1 MVELVPLNWQ
11 WLIVGFRWALNW
23 KTVVI
28 LQPLTLGI
36 GKLIYYG
43 VTFEQALRRR
53 ASPMFIQGPVWTSG
67 CVVLLS
73 SRIVLLI
80 MMSSVWQEVLQVL
93 CFWQCRGQRS
103 WSTGWWFGTFFMF
116 PYIGKNNPNWLSYF
130 SEGFKPPTSQH
141 VAVCSRM
148 HEIPL
153 QPTSDGQSKSTPKLP
168 NLDLWGQHL
177 AVGCVVQSLGT
188 RSGPGGWESDQIRL
202 GGALYRRRKSRR
214 SIGAGKM
221 MKNASLVMIGY
232 G

>member
-1 MVELVPLNWQ
+1 MGSPLNRRC
-11 WLIVGFRWALNW
+11 G
-23 KTVVI
+23 
-28 LQPLTLGI
+28 
-36 GKLIYYG
+36 
-43 VTFEQALRRR
+43 RR
-53 ASPMFIQGPVWTSG
+53 ASPMFIQGPVWTPG
-67 CVVLLS
+67 CVVLPFLQDLS
-73 SRIVLLI
+73 CWLWCLASGKKFYKFYASDNAGVNGHGQLVGGL
-80 MMSSVWQEVLQVL
+80 EHFL
-93 CFWQCRGQRS
+93 CFHILGRITPTDFHIFQRG
-103 WSTGWWFGTFFMF
+103 
-116 PYIGKNNPNWLSYF
+116 L
-130 SEGFKPPTSQH
+130 KPPTSQH
-141 VAVCSRM
+141 VVVCSRM